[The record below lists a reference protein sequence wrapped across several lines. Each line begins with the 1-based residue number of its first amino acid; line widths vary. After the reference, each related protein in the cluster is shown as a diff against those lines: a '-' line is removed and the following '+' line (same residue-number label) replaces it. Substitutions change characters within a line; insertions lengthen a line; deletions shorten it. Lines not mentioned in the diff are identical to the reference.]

1 MATTTIS
8 IEVDAAAARA
18 FSQASAE
25 DRRKLELLLNLRLR
39 ELTAKPGRPLKE
51 IMDEVGLEAEA
62 RELTPEILES
72 LLHGEASSE
81 D

>member
-1 MATTTIS
+1 MMGN
-8 IEVDAAAARA
+8 
-18 FSQASAE
+18 QA
-25 DRRKLELLLNLRLR
+25 LLLSLRLR
-39 ELTAKPGRPLKE
+39 ELTASPPRLLKE